1 MQARRVEVA
10 PLVER
15 LRLVASATAGHPVKV
30 QIVDGI
36 GGAAPGVLWLPP
48 FLDFAPTQ
56 EANVLAYVIR
66 VGLGATAIRSAV
78 LPPDAM
84 PSAERAAFTAL
95 VAPRVLH
102 AFVTA
107 CPGGAAEL
115 ESLLGYAREGG
126 AIAGDAPWSAALL
139 ALSPVPAGEI
149 DLASVRLAAR
159 SLAGRHRGVSA
170 HPLFGLFD
178 GGLGVLSPT
187 SGDEV
192 GSPPTGPEASM
203 RRVERATRRE
213 LGAAQ
218 DENPLVHSFE
228 KLHTLEEYKGGR
240 KQLDGADELDAHA
253 SALQELEIGE
263 VIRSNEAAHSLLRSG
278 AMLESSAADVGES
291 SDASGIPYDE
301 WDFRSG
307 AFRPGWCRVKVS
319 RADHHTGPATSPEIA
334 SFAAG
339 TAREVADVRNAML
352 RLRMRSRPRH
362 RELLGAEV
370 DDDAMVCRFAALAAG
385 VTPPARLYVAR
396 RRSQPE
402 LAVLLLL
409 DASLSTDGWVDGR
422 RVLDVEQRAAWVIA
436 EATEGWLDEVCIATF
451 SSQTRRDCRFDVVK
465 ALNEPWVEARGRLL
479 RVAPAGYTRIGPALR
494 HARAELSVSR
504 GRRRLL
510 LVLTDGKPNDFD
522 RYEGSYGVADVRHA
536 VLEARAAGIMV
547 HALAID
553 PSARSN
559 LPRMFG
565 AGGFTLLKD
574 PQALAGA
581 LGEVI
586 ARFER

>member
-1 MQARRVEVA
+1 MSWDERLFGWVWGTIRGWRSERVPAEVQARRVEVA

-15 LRLVASATAGHPVKV
+15 LRLVASATAEHPVKI

-56 EANVLAYVIR
+56 DANVLAYVIR
-66 VGLGATAIRSAV
+66 VGLGATAMRSAV
-78 LPPDAM
+78 LPRDAM

-95 VAPRVLH
+95 VAPRVMN

-107 CPGGAAEL
+107 CPGGAGEL
-115 ESLLGYAREGG
+115 ASLLEYARE
-126 AIAGDAPWSAALL
+126 AGLIE
-139 ALSPVPAGEI
+139 GT
-149 DLASVRLAAR
+149 
-159 SLAGRHRGVSA
+159 SA

-178 GGLGVLSPT
+178 GGIGVLGPT
-187 SGDEV
+187 SADEV

-203 RRVERATRRE
+203 RRVERATRRD

-253 SALQELEIGE
+253 NALKELEISE

-307 AFRPGWCRVKVS
+307 VFRPGWCRVKVS
-319 RADHHTGPATSPEIA
+319 RAEHHTGPAASPEIA

-339 TAREVADVRNAML
+339 TAREVADVRNTML

-465 ALNEPWVEARGRLL
+465 ALNEPWVEARRRLL

-494 HARAELSVSR
+494 HARTELSVSR